1 MSQKYWP
8 YRLVHKYFVQVKAFF
23 YALVVLLN
31 LNVLMSPPS
40 LSRPFYALFNT
51 SYRRELSYHEAFS
64 LFIIFALGIANL
76 LGYSVVM

>member
-1 MSQKYWP
+1 
-8 YRLVHKYFVQVKAFF
+8 
-23 YALVVLLN
+23 VLLN

-76 LGYSVVM
+76 LGYFVVM